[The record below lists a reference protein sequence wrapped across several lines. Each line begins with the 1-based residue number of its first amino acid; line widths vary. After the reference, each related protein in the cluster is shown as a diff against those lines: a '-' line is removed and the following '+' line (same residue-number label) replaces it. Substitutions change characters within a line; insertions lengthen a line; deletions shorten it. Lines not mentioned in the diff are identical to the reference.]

1 MVMLTSEYVQMNL
14 QIILIDTSDPSEC
27 LQMKLQILLIDT
39 GDAYISISAG
49 ETRDTFDTYW

>member
-1 MVMLTSEYVQMNL
+1 M
-14 QIILIDTSDPSEC
+14 
-27 LQMKLQILLIDT
+27 QMKLQYLLIDT